1 MTFGDI
7 RSLRKSSR
15 VRIGNGGADVSSRP
29 PRCPAVVGRTSRP
42 SAVVLP
48 GYFALHVP
56 GQGYGAFSEPAWDRP
71 IKYSFRFSMIHY
83 HLYYSPVSITVAI
96 RDRVRSGRE
105 SRRSR
110 GDAQPGRARG
120 TGSPIGKP
128 TPW

>member
-56 GQGYGAFSEPAWDRP
+56 GQGYAGTGVFSERLGPP
-71 IKYSFRFSMIHY
+71 Y
-83 HLYYSPVSITVAI
+83 
-96 RDRVRSGRE
+96 
-105 SRRSR
+105 
-110 GDAQPGRARG
+110 
-120 TGSPIGKP
+120 
-128 TPW
+128 